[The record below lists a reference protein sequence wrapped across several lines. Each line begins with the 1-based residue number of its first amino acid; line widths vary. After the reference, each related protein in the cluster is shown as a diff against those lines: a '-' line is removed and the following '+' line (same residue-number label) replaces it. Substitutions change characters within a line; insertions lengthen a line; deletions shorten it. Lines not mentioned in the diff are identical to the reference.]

1 MYNTSIYVV
10 LSEEL
15 KEKVQKLAKRKN
27 ISQNALVRIALSEY
41 LEKQEREDEEKEKNR
56 YEYGKESIF
65 KRVRGI

>member
-65 KRVRGI
+65 KRA